1 MQLYWTEVISHV
13 ITFDIRNQMLWH
25 PCLTVL
31 ISLDGVENL
40 QRSLLDNHQ
49 YCTVIVYDSLILCY
63 IAHILSVFCVFITY
77 LFTLQW
83 NLPQTKFL
91 LSYSESCLKLNP
103 FYPTMEAASKWTPF
117 ILLWNL
123 PQTVPMLS
131 YSKNCLKL
139 NPFILLW
146 NLPQTEP
153 LLSYSETY
161 LKLKPFYPTV
171 KAASNWTLFTLQ
183 WKLTQNKPFYPTV
196 KPTSNWTPFILQW
209 NLPQTEP
216 FLS

>member
-1 MQLYWTEVISHV
+1 
-13 ITFDIRNQMLWH
+13 MLWH

-103 FYPTMEAASKWTPF
+103 FYPTVKPTSNWIPF
-117 ILLWNL
+117 IL
-123 PQTVPMLS
+123 QS
-131 YSKNCLKL
+131 
-139 NPFILLW
+139 
-146 NLPQTEP
+146 NLPQTES

-161 LKLKPFYPTV
+161 LKLNPFYPTV
-171 KAASNWTLFTLQ
+171 KAASNWTPFT
-183 WKLTQNKPFYPTV
+183 
-196 KPTSNWTPFILQW
+196 LQW
-209 NLPQTEP
+209 NLPQMEP
-216 FLS
+216 LLPYSETCLKLNPFRSDIFVREQTCISFRHVQFTQVLHIVTRNNFDRFRVHLRQISLYFI